1 MLKDYKDE
9 EMKRDFYMKHLM
21 GTIYRALEQLRTI
34 EQEMVLL
41 KYQKTLP
48 KKTEEEK
55 REEDRNYKAPPMRV
69 YQVPVLIVWLT
80 INRKVY
86 SVTNYHQWSDKGS
99 KNQWM
104 VWFRNLLVLPDKL
117 VLRQIQL
124 IIESEK
130 ESY

>member
-55 REEDRNYKAPPMRV
+55 REEDR
-69 YQVPVLIVWLT
+69 
-80 INRKVY
+80 RKERR
-86 SVTNYHQWSDKGS
+86 K
-99 KNQWM
+99 K
-104 VWFRNLLVLPDKL
+104 RRKK
-117 VLRQIQL
+117 RR
-124 IIESEK
+124 
-130 ESY
+130 

>member
-69 YQVPVLIVWLT
+69 Y
-80 INRKVY
+80 
-86 SVTNYHQWSDKGS
+86 
-99 KNQWM
+99 
-104 VWFRNLLVLPDKL
+104 
-117 VLRQIQL
+117 
-124 IIESEK
+124 
-130 ESY
+130 